1 MNKLSKSSE
10 STSSLPLLS
19 TRNSTFLTLTT
30 DDKAFA
36 LGQINQIEKENYLKL
51 QYNLKP
57 WQKGNINIYSTSGKS
72 NYSVL
77 SDLRKKLRI
86 QTEMKDIDFNNN
98 NYYNKYELEKI
109 FDGFQ
114 IVNQV
119 KTKDITKQLSKEPYL
134 DLNSFK
140 AQSREIC
147 IKNMLLD
154 LMRDER
160 QKIIIE
166 TNERE
171 KALDKEFNDLNKDI
185 DAFENFKNNLK
196 VQERKTEQILSKL
209 TQDNKKLFEKKK
221 KVTQEHRTILDEM
234 EKAIRGIMN
243 MKQYSVFTHTL
254 LGGESEILHCTLG
267 NQIEIKNSRE
277 KDLESYTNQILTEL
291 GNMSKS
297 ANFDEET
304 QNLLNEPER
313 LVQKFKNIELRI
325 LDDLKVKEETM
336 RQIKRQEVV
345 NKDDLKELK
354 AKVALSQE
362 EYDQLFEIKEKLQE
376 EIDNISFET
385 PQTYFTLLS
394 YDFINDLS
402 NVIMPKSSKIDSKT
416 NSIHLKKTINDTIR
430 ELNRIELFINE
441 KITSL
446 ENYEEE
452 NKEIFSKCI
461 ENVKLDNRFNKYL
474 QEKQRMHEEFEK
486 KKEGVDIK
494 MNQYVFK
501 GRGRDIRPIPPN
513 ILKKMKKKK
522 VVIVN
527 TDDDYQMLYY

>member
-1 MNKLSKSSE
+1 MNKLALSSD
-10 STSSLPLLS
+10 STTSLPLIS

-30 DDKAFA
+30 DDTAFA
-36 LGQINQIEKENYLKL
+36 LGQVGKINRDKYLRE

-57 WQKGNINIYSTSGKS
+57 WEKIDTNIYLSSGKS
-72 NYSVL
+72 NYSIL
-77 SDLRKKLRI
+77 QDLKKKIRI

-98 NYYNKYELEKI
+98 KYYNKYDLEKI
-109 FDGFQ
+109 FDGLQ

-119 KTKDITKQLSKEPYL
+119 KTKDVTKQLSKEPYS

-160 QKIIIE
+160 QKIILE

-171 KALDKEFNDLNKDI
+171 NALKSGFDDLNKDI
-185 DAFENFKNNLK
+185 NSFEKFKDNLK
-196 VQERKTEQILSKL
+196 LQERKTEQILSKL

-221 KVTQEHRTILDEM
+221 KVNQEHRTILDEI
-234 EKAIRGIMN
+234 EKSIRGIMN

-254 LGGESEILHCTLG
+254 LGGESEILNCTLG

-277 KDLESYTNQILTEL
+277 KDLETYTNQILREL

-313 LVQKFKNIELRI
+313 LIQKFKNVEMRI
-325 LDDLKVKEETM
+325 LHDLKIKEDTM
-336 RQIKRQEVV
+336 RSIQRQEIV

-354 AKVALSQE
+354 AKINLSQE
-362 EYDQLFEIKEKLQE
+362 EYDQLVEIRDKLQE

-394 YDFINDLS
+394 YDFINELS
-402 NVIMPKSSKIDSKT
+402 NSIMPNSTKIDSKT
-416 NSIHLKKTINDTIR
+416 NYLSLKKSIDDTLR
-430 ELNRIELFINE
+430 ELNKIERFINN
-441 KITSL
+441 KINEL
-446 ENYEEE
+446 EGYEEE
-452 NKEIFSKCI
+452 NKEQFMKFI
-461 ENVKLDNRFNKYL
+461 ENVKIENRFNKYL
-474 QEKQRMHEEFEK
+474 QEKKRMEEEFEK
-486 KKEGVDIK
+486 KKEGVDQK
-494 MNQYVFK
+494 MKQYVFR
-501 GRGRDIRPIPPN
+501 GRGRDKIPIPPH

-522 VVIVN
+522 VVVIH